1 MAARERPGSRPRTPK
16 REAISDAELTRT
28 LAVLQRAIF
37 KYPMA
42 VQAAFETLVAEGRS
56 FAQTDEGRDWQERLL
71 RAKQTGRLR
80 MVWEVLSLGAFTE
93 RSDGLLPS
101 VFVDSL
107 VRTLTREHLEPLLS
121 RVFERR
127 F

>member
-1 MAARERPGSRPRTPK
+1 MAARERRAKRPATRRAETL
-16 REAISDAELTRT
+16 SDVEVMRT
-28 LAVLQRAIF
+28 LGALQRAIF
-37 KYPMA
+37 KHPMA
-42 VQAAFETLVAEGRS
+42 VQAAFATLVAEGRR
-56 FAQTDEGRDWQERLL
+56 FAETEEGREWRDRLL

-107 VRTLTREHLEPLLS
+107 VRTLAREHLEPLLS

>member
-1 MAARERPGSRPRTPK
+1 MTAPDRRTARRPAGE
-16 REAISDAELTRT
+16 REALSDAELMRT
-28 LAVLQRAIF
+28 LALLQRAIF

-56 FAQTDEGRDWQERLL
+56 FAETDEGKRWRERLL
-71 RAKQTGRLR
+71 SAKQTGRLR

-93 RSDGLLPS
+93 RSEGLLPS

-107 VRTLTREHLEPLLS
+107 VRILTREHLEPLLS